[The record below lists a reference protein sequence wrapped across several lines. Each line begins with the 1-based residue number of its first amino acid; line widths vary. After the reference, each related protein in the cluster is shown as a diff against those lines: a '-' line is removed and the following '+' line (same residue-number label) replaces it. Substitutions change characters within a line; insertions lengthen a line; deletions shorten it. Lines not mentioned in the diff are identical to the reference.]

1 MEGRVSIDGIPAL
14 LRDASSAVE
23 EAGLAFAVIG
33 GCARNAYAEARA
45 TKDVDFVV
53 EVDERRYP
61 DLVAALARRG
71 FTCATEVAD
80 GTHAVPDLA
89 LYRDPEGRRVDILFA
104 HTELERAALA
114 RSESREP
121 YAGVRLA
128 VVSPEDLIVY
138 KLVADR
144 PQDRADI
151 AAVLAT
157 LSIAGR
163 AIDWPYVERWCDI
176 WEVRPRLER
185 LRAEAVTDR

>member
-1 MEGRVSIDGIPAL
+1 VSTDAIPAL
-14 LRDASSAVE
+14 LREARAAIE

-53 EVDERRYP
+53 EVDEGRYP
-61 DLVAALARRG
+61 ELVDALARRG
-71 FTCATEVAD
+71 FRCATAVAD

-89 LYRDPEGRRVDILFA
+89 LYREP
-104 HTELERAALA
+104 
-114 RSESREP
+114 REP
-121 YAGVRLA
+121 YAGVVLP
-128 VVSPEDLIVY
+128 VVSPEDLLVY

-157 LSIAGR
+157 FAIAGR
-163 AIDWPYVERWCDI
+163 PIDWPYVERWCDV
-176 WEVRPRLER
+176 WDVRPRLER

>member
-1 MEGRVSIDGIPAL
+1 MSTDGIPAL
-14 LRDASSAVE
+14 LTEARSAIE

-33 GCARNAYAEARA
+33 GCARNAYAEPRA

-61 DLVAALARRG
+61 KLVDALARRG
-71 FTCATEVAD
+71 FACATTVAD

-114 RSESREP
+114 RSEPREP
-121 YAGVRLA
+121 YAGVVLA
-128 VVSPEDLIVY
+128 VVSPEDLLVY

-157 LSIAGR
+157 FAIAGR
-163 AIDWPYVERWCDI
+163 AIDWPYVERWCDV
-176 WEVRPRLER
+176 WDVRPRLDR